1 MHAVPN
7 RSLLVLVAV
16 LLVPLFVLPASAQ
29 KQEQEPEQK
38 QEQNQEQEQEQQQK
52 KKQRSLSF
60 PPGLAEARLVKEMA
74 KEIGV
79 GEETLEK
86 LEALVTETRAK
97 DQELAAQLKEE
108 NNKVLVLLRE
118 GRPNEK
124 AVLETSALG
133 AKVFQDIRV
142 LKLQVTLKVRAL
154 LNEEQLAKFMEIR
167 EKAASGRGGRR
178 KRGGPPRR

>member
-29 KQEQEPEQK
+29 KQEQEPEQN
-38 QEQNQEQEQEQQQK
+38 QEQEQEQEQQQK

>member
-7 RSLLVLVAV
+7 RSLPILVAV

-29 KQEQEPEQK
+29 E
-38 QEQNQEQEQEQQQK
+38 QEQEQEQEQPEKQKQQR
-52 KKQRSLSF
+52 KKQQPRPFSF
-60 PPGLAEARLVKEMA
+60 PPGLAEARLVKEKA

-86 LEALVTETRAK
+86 LEALVAETRAK
-97 DQELAAQLKEE
+97 DQELAAQHKEE
-108 NNKVLVLLRE
+108 NGKVLVLLDE

-124 AVLETSALG
+124 ALLETSALG
-133 AKVFQDIRV
+133 AKVFQEIRV

-167 EKAASGRGGRR
+167 EKAKSGPQGRR